1 MNDKLCV
8 ASLNIRGALATK
20 ELFLQHFLEEK
31 EIDVLCIC
39 EANLE
44 GMCSDRPF
52 SIKGYKSYCPRL
64 LDTQKYTRVIVLVKT
79 ELDCVL
85 RDEYMQPGQA
95 AVWLQL
101 KPSGKEEKFLIGSLY
116 REFKVPT
123 NTDTHEAL
131 GRSETAQK
139 LRLQEF
145 GSNLCRVT
153 AENKNVLLM
162 GDMNLDLSKL
172 EYSNYYNKKLASD
185 FEELMCENGLA
196 HITGFGITY
205 RVIQQDGTVIESEI
219 DNMFSS
225 CEDRILN
232 PRKENFYDKSDHFA
246 ILVDLKFKKP
256 KKENIVKRCRDM
268 RKIRKNPAILKNALA
283 NVPWKAVINSS
294 QQDLSKLV
302 NFLTQTLNFVLDQ
315 LAPVKDRII
324 RAGTRPKLDKETLAL
339 IAKKKRL
346 NETLLQSKKNG
357 VVDLELQSEF
367 KDIRNH
373 CANVLKAH
381 LKKTLGLKITKEST
395 MNEIW
400 KQIQFIIKKQIN
412 CGVLKIKSDSGLLE
426 EPEKVAECLNKFFK
440 DKPVKLI
447 SKINKS
453 ASINPNSKLA
463 KKVEGLNLKFSLQ
476 PVDVQEVL
484 KILSDLKPKTS
495 CGLDGITSEVL
506 KMAKEELAGP
516 LTIIINKSI
525 CSGEFPQ
532 EWKTSKLTPVLKK
545 GDATVQSNYRP
556 VALLCTPSM
565 ILEKV
570 VKDQVEKFFEDNN
583 LLGQFQFGFRKNK
596 STISE
601 LLTLFETLQEAKEAG
616 KHIGL
621 ILYDLSAAFDTV
633 EPGVLVEK
641 LKIYGFDYTSRKWM
655 ESYLMGRKQVTAVEE
670 KQSQPVDIDIG
681 TPQGSRLSPLLFLI
695 LMADLDLWVNE
706 SQLSNFADDT
716 QSVLIADSEEELRRK
731 ALKESEAVVSHFSA
745 NNLVNNPDKAALL
758 YNKKGK
764 ASTIAMEIAGELI
777 SSVDQNATKISD
789 RSEKLLGLQVAPSLD
804 WGLHIEHVTKKLN
817 HSLYI
822 LRRLRD
828 KIPLSS
834 LIEVAE
840 AIFVSIIR
848 YGIAV
853 YLKPRLHEDPKNED
867 SKKMQK
873 FQNKMFR
880 LLGRKTVNDKV
891 SSESLAIKFGFMS
904 VNQLT
909 TYHYLMETYNI
920 INHGSSEKLQV
931 KLMPKSANSK
941 SLTVPLVKKSSCRG
955 FGYYAA
961 RLWNKLPAKI
971 RISAMN
977 VKDKANQKSRLLSF
991 KKAVKSWILGDTKKG
1006 LKSGVPFQ

>member
-1 MNDKLCV
+1 MVLY
-8 ASLNIRGALATK
+8 AT
-20 ELFLQHFLEEK
+20 
-31 EIDVLCIC
+31 
-39 EANLE
+39 
-44 GMCSDRPF
+44 
-52 SIKGYKSYCPRL
+52 
-64 LDTQKYTRVIVLVKT
+64 
-79 ELDCVL
+79 
-85 RDEYMQPGQA
+85 
-95 AVWLQL
+95 
-101 KPSGKEEKFLIGSLY
+101 
-116 REFKVPT
+116 
-123 NTDTHEAL
+123 
-131 GRSETAQK
+131 
-139 LRLQEF
+139 
-145 GSNLCRVT
+145 
-153 AENKNVLLM
+153 
-162 GDMNLDLSKL
+162 
-172 EYSNYYNKKLASD
+172 
-185 FEELMCENGLA
+185 
-196 HITGFGITY
+196 
-205 RVIQQDGTVIESEI
+205 
-219 DNMFSS
+219 
-225 CEDRILN
+225 
-232 PRKENFYDKSDHFA
+232 
-246 ILVDLKFKKP
+246 
-256 KKENIVKRCRDM
+256 
-268 RKIRKNPAILKNALA
+268 
-283 NVPWKAVINSS
+283 
-294 QQDLSKLV
+294 
-302 NFLTQTLNFVLDQ
+302 
-315 LAPVKDRII
+315 
-324 RAGTRPKLDKETLAL
+324 
-339 IAKKKRL
+339 
-346 NETLLQSKKNG
+346 
-357 VVDLELQSEF
+357 
-367 KDIRNH
+367 
-373 CANVLKAH
+373 
-381 LKKTLGLKITKEST
+381 
-395 MNEIW
+395 
-400 KQIQFIIKKQIN
+400 
-412 CGVLKIKSDSGLLE
+412 
-426 EPEKVAECLNKFFK
+426 
-440 DKPVKLI
+440 
-447 SKINKS
+447 
-453 ASINPNSKLA
+453 
-463 KKVEGLNLKFSLQ
+463 
-476 PVDVQEVL
+476 
-484 KILSDLKPKTS
+484 
-495 CGLDGITSEVL
+495 
-506 KMAKEELAGP
+506 
-516 LTIIINKSI
+516 
-525 CSGEFPQ
+525 
-532 EWKTSKLTPVLKK
+532 
-545 GDATVQSNYRP
+545 
-556 VALLCTPSM
+556 
-565 ILEKV
+565 
-570 VKDQVEKFFEDNN
+570 
-583 LLGQFQFGFRKNK
+583 
-596 STISE
+596 E

-920 INHGSSEKLQV
+920 INHGSSEKLQA

>member
-1 MNDKLCV
+1 M
-8 ASLNIRGALATK
+8 
-20 ELFLQHFLEEK
+20 
-31 EIDVLCIC
+31 
-39 EANLE
+39 
-44 GMCSDRPF
+44 
-52 SIKGYKSYCPRL
+52 
-64 LDTQKYTRVIVLVKT
+64 
-79 ELDCVL
+79 
-85 RDEYMQPGQA
+85 
-95 AVWLQL
+95 
-101 KPSGKEEKFLIGSLY
+101 
-116 REFKVPT
+116 
-123 NTDTHEAL
+123 
-131 GRSETAQK
+131 
-139 LRLQEF
+139 
-145 GSNLCRVT
+145 
-153 AENKNVLLM
+153 
-162 GDMNLDLSKL
+162 
-172 EYSNYYNKKLASD
+172 
-185 FEELMCENGLA
+185 
-196 HITGFGITY
+196 
-205 RVIQQDGTVIESEI
+205 
-219 DNMFSS
+219 
-225 CEDRILN
+225 
-232 PRKENFYDKSDHFA
+232 
-246 ILVDLKFKKP
+246 
-256 KKENIVKRCRDM
+256 
-268 RKIRKNPAILKNALA
+268 
-283 NVPWKAVINSS
+283 
-294 QQDLSKLV
+294 
-302 NFLTQTLNFVLDQ
+302 
-315 LAPVKDRII
+315 
-324 RAGTRPKLDKETLAL
+324 
-339 IAKKKRL
+339 
-346 NETLLQSKKNG
+346 
-357 VVDLELQSEF
+357 VDLELLSEF
-367 KDIRNH
+367 KTVRNH

-381 LKKTLGLKITKEST
+381 LKKTLGLKITDEST
-395 MNEIW
+395 LNEIW
-400 KQIQFIIKKQIN
+400 KQIQFIIKKQVN
-412 CGVLKIKSDSGLLE
+412 CGSLKIKSDSGLLE
-426 EPEKVAECLNKFFK
+426 EPEKVAQCLNIFFK
-440 DKPVKLI
+440 DKPVKLV

-453 ASINPNSKLA
+453 ALINPNSKLA

-476 PVDVQEVL
+476 PVDVQVVL

-495 CGLDGITSEVL
+495 CGLDGITSKIL

-556 VALLCTPSM
+556 VALLSTPSM

-633 EPGVLVEK
+633 EPSVLVEK

-655 ESYLMGRKQVTAVEE
+655 ESYLMGRKQVTAVGD

-731 ALKESEAVVSHFSA
+731 ALRESEAVVSHFSA

-764 ASTIAMEIAGELI
+764 ASNIVMEIAGEEI

-817 HSLYI
+817 HRLYL

-828 KIPLSS
+828 KIPLSN
-834 LIEVAE
+834 LVTVAE

-853 YLKPRLHEDPKNED
+853 YLRPRLHDDPKNED
-867 SKKMQK
+867 SKKVQK
-873 FQNKMFR
+873 FQNKMLR
-880 LLGRKTVNDKV
+880 LLDRKTVNDKV
-891 SSESLAIKFGFMS
+891 SSESLAIKFGIMS

-931 KLMPKSANSK
+931 KLMPKSAKSK

-961 RLWNKLPAKI
+961 RLWNKLPAKV

-991 KKAVKSWILGDTKKG
+991 KKSIKSWILGNPSKG
-1006 LKSGVPFQ
+1006 LKGGVPFQ